1 MMHLVVPS
9 CIRGYHVYGEIW
21 TAVLNEQL
29 SCERE
34 IGNVVNRYTVATKND
49 SGITVE
55 HVPRK
60 ISRIC
65 NIHVIFNGGRNN
77 NSYCHWTTKVFF

>member
-29 SCERE
+29 SRKHE
-34 IGNVVNRYTVATKND
+34 IGNVVDRYTQWQRRMTQVLQWGTC
-49 SGITVE
+49 
-55 HVPRK
+55 HRK
-60 ISRIC
+60 YLEFA
-65 NIHVIFNGGRNN
+65 VYF
-77 NSYCHWTTKVFF
+77 

>member
-29 SCERE
+29 SFERE
-34 IGNVVNRYTVATKND
+34 IGTGID
-49 SGITVE
+49 SMVQVRSGSE
-55 HVPRK
+55 E
-60 ISRIC
+60 
-65 NIHVIFNGGRNN
+65 
-77 NSYCHWTTKVFF
+77 